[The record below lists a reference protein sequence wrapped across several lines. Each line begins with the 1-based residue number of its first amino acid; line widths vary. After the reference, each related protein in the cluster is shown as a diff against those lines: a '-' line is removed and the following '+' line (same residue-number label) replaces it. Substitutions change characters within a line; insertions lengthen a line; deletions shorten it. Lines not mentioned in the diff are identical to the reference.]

1 MYSIIMVGCNMK
13 VIRLACVHVCMCVCR
28 FNYNSRYLVF
38 QDEPWVLVALSLK
51 YNNDGMQSK

>member
-1 MYSIIMVGCNMK
+1 MK
-13 VIRLACVHVCMCVCR
+13 VIGLACIHVCMCVCR

-51 YNNDGMQSK
+51 YSNDGMQNK